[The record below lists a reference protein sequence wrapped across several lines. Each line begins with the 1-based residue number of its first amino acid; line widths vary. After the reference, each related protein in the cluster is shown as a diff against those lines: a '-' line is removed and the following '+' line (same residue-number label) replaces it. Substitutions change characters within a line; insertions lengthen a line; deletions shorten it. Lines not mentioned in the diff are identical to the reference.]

1 MCWAP
6 PQHDGGEWKI
16 VYGAQLKALNIKFKK
31 LPSPHCQQVLLEL
44 FFYRRTGEYG
54 FLQYL
59 FCHLG
64 ELTLYL

>member
-44 FFYRRTGEYG
+44 FF
-54 FLQYL
+54 LQKNR
-59 FCHLG
+59 
-64 ELTLYL
+64 